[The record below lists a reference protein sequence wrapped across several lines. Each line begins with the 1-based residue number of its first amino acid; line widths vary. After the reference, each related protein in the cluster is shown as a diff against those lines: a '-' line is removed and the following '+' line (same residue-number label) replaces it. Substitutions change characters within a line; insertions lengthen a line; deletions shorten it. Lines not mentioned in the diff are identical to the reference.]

1 MSRPLR
7 ILVADDAETITTL
20 LMTSLELKG
29 YEVTTA
35 RNGVEAYEKGISQ
48 PFDLVILD
56 QLMPGLSGLEVIRKW
71 HEEGTNVP
79 VMMLSGVDD
88 EKTVVDSLDL
98 GAVDFVRK
106 PFHLPE
112 LMARV
117 RQRLRALENDLAQ
130 EPPEEHPR
138 DSGEGGESQPP
149 PE

>member
-1 MSRPLR
+1 MTRPIR

-29 YEVTTA
+29 YAVTTA
-35 RNGVEAYEKGISQ
+35 RNGVEAHELGMTQ

-71 HEEGTNVP
+71 HEQEMNIP
-79 VMMLSGVDD
+79 VIMLSGVDD

-112 LMARV
+112 LMARI
-117 RQRLRALENDLAQ
+117 RQRLRALEIELAA
-130 EPPEEHPR
+130 
-138 DSGEGGESQPP
+138 DSEDRSNGSGATADNQDAAQ
-149 PE
+149 

>member
-1 MSRPLR
+1 MTRPLR

-29 YEVTTA
+29 YEVATA
-35 RNGVEAYEKGISQ
+35 RNGVEAHRLGTSE

-71 HEEGTNVP
+71 HEEGMNVP
-79 VMMLSGVDD
+79 VIMLSGVDD

-106 PFHLPE
+106 PFRLPE
-112 LMARV
+112 LMARI
-117 RQRLRALENDLAQ
+117 RHRLKALEAELAACSDS
-130 EPPEEHPR
+130 PGDVPG
-138 DSGEGGESQPP
+138 DSGDEAE
-149 PE
+149 